1 LYLSLFDACSMDQ
14 TAVVYGCACAVYIV
28 ISCCL

>member
-1 LYLSLFDACSMDQ
+1 MDQ